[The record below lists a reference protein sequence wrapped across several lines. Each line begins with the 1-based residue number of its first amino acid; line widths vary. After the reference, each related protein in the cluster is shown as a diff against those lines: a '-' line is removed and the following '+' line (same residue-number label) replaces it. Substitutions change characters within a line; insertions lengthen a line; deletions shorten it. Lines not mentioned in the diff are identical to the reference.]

1 MERYSGEKG
10 RMELDKERL
19 NAYAA
24 RVTQANRSE
33 LVVIIYE
40 AFLDSVEDGRKY
52 LKEGDLPACRREIER
67 ARGFLTELMGSL
79 DFSYEI
85 SHYLR
90 RLYVFAYQEL
100 CQGIAERDEARF
112 SHATDIV
119 QKLLPAFQKVADQ
132 DDSDAVME
140 NTETIYAGLT
150 YGKDSLNESLG
161 VNVNMNRGFQA

>member
-1 MERYSGEKG
+1 M
-10 RMELDKERL
+10 LDKEKL

-24 RVTQANRSE
+24 RVAQANRSE

-40 AFLDSVEDGRKY
+40 AFLDSVEEGTR
-52 LKEGDLPACRREIER
+52 LLNEGDIAGCRREIER

-90 RLYVFAYQEL
+90 RLYVFAYEEL
-100 CQGIAERDEARF
+100 CQGVAERDGERF
-112 SHATDIV
+112 SHAAHIV
-119 QKLLPAFQKVADQ
+119 QELLPAFRQVADQ
-132 DDSDAVME
+132 DESKPVME

-150 YGKDSLNESLG
+150 YGRGSLNES
-161 VNVNMNRGFQA
+161 VDMNMNRGLQA